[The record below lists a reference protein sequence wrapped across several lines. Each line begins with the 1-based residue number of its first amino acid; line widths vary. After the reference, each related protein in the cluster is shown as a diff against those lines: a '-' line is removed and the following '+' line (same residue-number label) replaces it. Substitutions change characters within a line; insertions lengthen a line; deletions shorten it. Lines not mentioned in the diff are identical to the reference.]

1 MTTWIII
8 AAILIVNIFI
18 LRMLHCIKECDKS
31 IEKKISGW
39 DRLAEEIAC
48 FRAYPKASIST
59 EEAKE
64 IEDSLKSNQN

>member
-1 MTTWIII
+1 
-8 AAILIVNIFI
+8 
-18 LRMLHCIKECDKS
+18 MLHCIKECDKS

-39 DRLAEEIAC
+39 DRLAEEVAC
-48 FRAYPKASIST
+48 FRAYPKASISV